1 MLNAISL
8 ISSFAMPAMVCL
20 ILVWGLRSGTEV
32 YSCFLEGATDGLKI
46 GFQILPPIIGLLVA
60 IGMFRASGALDLVTF
75 ALKPITDFL
84 HFPPEVVPFALLR
97 PMSGGGSLAL
107 ATDLFRTH
115 GTDSFIGRAVS
126 VMMGSTETTFY
137 TLAVYFGAV
146 GITQTRH
153 TVKCALL
160 ADLTGIFLSIW
171 VCFAI
176 FGA

>member
-1 MLNAISL
+1 MLEAVAAASTVV
-8 ISSFAMPAMVCL
+8 MPAMIFL
-20 ILVWGLRSGTEV
+20 ILGYGLFHGTNV
-32 YSCFLEGATDGLKI
+32 YDAFLEGSKDGLKI
-46 GFQILPPIIGLLVA
+46 GVNILPPILGLLVA
-60 IGMFRASGALDLVTF
+60 IGMLRASGALDLITF
-75 ALKPITDFL
+75 AIKPVTDLL
-84 HFPPEVVPFALLR
+84 HFPPEIVPFALLR

-107 ATDLFRTH
+107 ATDLFATH

-146 GITQTRH
+146 GVRNTRY

-160 ADLTGIFLSIW
+160 ADLTGILLSVW
-171 VCFAI
+171 VCYAI